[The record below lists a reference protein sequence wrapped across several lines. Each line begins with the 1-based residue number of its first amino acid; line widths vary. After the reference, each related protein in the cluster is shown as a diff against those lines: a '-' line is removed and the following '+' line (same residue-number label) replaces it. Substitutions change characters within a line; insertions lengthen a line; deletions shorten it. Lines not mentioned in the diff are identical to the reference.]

1 MGALAI
7 SYLCKMNREYSL
19 SELDQVAA
27 QLWEEGKSYRIWA
40 FFAPMGAGKT
50 TLIARLCAILQI
62 SDPVSSPTFSIIN
75 EYQLPDGQRLYH
87 MDWYRLSG
95 MEEAIQAGVEEKIIS
110 NDRCWI
116 EWPERAPALLPAD
129 TFSIH
134 IRVLNEL
141 NRSIETGGVKNY
153 GG

>member
-1 MGALAI
+1 MAI
-7 SYLCKMNREYSL
+7 SYLCIMKREYSFA
-19 SELDQVAA
+19 ELDQVAA
-27 QLWEEGKSYRIWA
+27 QLWEEGKSHRIWA

-50 TLIARLCAILQI
+50 TLIARLCSFLQI
-62 SDPVSSPTFSIIN
+62 SDMVSSPTFSIMN

-116 EWPERAPALLPAD
+116 EWPERAPELLPAD

-134 IRVLNEL
+134 IRVVDEL
-141 NRSIETGGVKNY
+141 NRGIETVSGKFP
-153 GG
+153 